1 MYRQS
6 PGLYHA
12 PGFIDRTLRIA
23 LNVFQDLVTHNMIK
37 LVIAERKTEDI
48 EIRII
53 DLRYLR
59 SVKIEKRT
67 EPYRSTNREDS
78 SRCALA
84 IYDFLEAPIHV
95 ITGDMS
101 TSG

>member
-12 PGFIDRTLRIA
+12 PGFIDRPLRIA
-23 LNVFQDLVTHNMIK
+23 FNVFQDLVTHNVIK
-37 LVIAERKTEDI
+37 LIIGERKTEDI

-59 SVKIEKRT
+59 IVKIEKRT
-67 EPYRSTNREDS
+67 E
-78 SRCALA
+78 A
-84 IYDFLEAPIHV
+84 
-95 ITGDMS
+95 
-101 TSG
+101 